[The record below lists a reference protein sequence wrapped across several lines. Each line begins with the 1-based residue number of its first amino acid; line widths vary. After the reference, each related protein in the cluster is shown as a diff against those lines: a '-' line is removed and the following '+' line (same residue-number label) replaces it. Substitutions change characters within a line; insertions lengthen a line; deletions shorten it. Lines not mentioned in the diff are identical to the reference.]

1 MSNGN
6 EGSEISDDNI
16 LLGFIVVLALGAGI
30 IPFGAML
37 SPVKDWM
44 VRNQL
49 LIEGNGILL
58 EIPGTGAGLD
68 LIRLVALAT
77 VVLIVIALAVLV
89 IYKRRIRDLNQR

>member
-6 EGSEISDDNI
+6 DRSEISDDNL

-30 IPFGAML
+30 IPLGAML

-44 VRNQL
+44 VRYQL
-49 LIEGNGILL
+49 LIDGNDILL

-77 VVLIVIALAVLV
+77 VVLIVIALGVLV
-89 IYKRRIRDLNQR
+89 IYKRRIRHLNQP

>member
-16 LLGFIVVLALGAGI
+16 LLGFIVILALGAGI

-44 VRNQL
+44 V
-49 LIEGNGILL
+49 
-58 EIPGTGAGLD
+58 
-68 LIRLVALAT
+68 
-77 VVLIVIALAVLV
+77 
-89 IYKRRIRDLNQR
+89 

>member
-1 MSNGN
+1 MSNAN

-16 LLGFIVVLALGAGI
+16 LLGFIVILALGAGI

-37 SPVKDWM
+37 SPVRDWM
-44 VRNQL
+44 VRYQL

-68 LIRLVALAT
+68 LIRMVALAT
-77 VVLIVIALAVLV
+77 VVLIVIALVVLV
-89 IYKRRIRDLNQR
+89 LYKRRIRDLNQR

>member
-16 LLGFIVVLALGAGI
+16 LLGFIVILALGAGI

-44 VRNQL
+44 VRYHL

-77 VVLIVIALAVLV
+77 VVLIVIALTVLV
-89 IYKRRIRDLNQR
+89 VCKRRIRDLNQR

>member
-1 MSNGN
+1 MSNAN

-16 LLGFIVVLALGAGI
+16 LLGFIVILALGAGI

-37 SPVKDWM
+37 SPVRDWM
-44 VRNQL
+44 VRYQL

-77 VVLIVIALAVLV
+77 VVLIVIALTVLV
-89 IYKRRIRDLNQR
+89 VYKRRIRDLNQR

>member
-37 SPVKDWM
+37 SPVKDWL
-44 VRNQL
+44 VRNQIL
-49 LIEGNGILL
+49 VEGQSVIL

-68 LIRLVALAT
+68 LIRLAALAA
-77 VVLIVIALAVLV
+77 VILILIALAVLV
-89 IYKRRIRDLNQR
+89 IYKRMIRDLNQR

>member
-1 MSNGN
+1 MRNGN

-16 LLGFIVVLALGAGI
+16 LLGFIVILALGAGI
-30 IPFGAML
+30 VPFGAML

-44 VRNQL
+44 VRYQL

-68 LIRLVALAT
+68 LLRLVALAT
-77 VVLIVIALAVLV
+77 VVLIVIALTVLV
-89 IYKRRIRDLNQR
+89 MYKRRIRHLNRQ

>member
-6 EGSEISDDNI
+6 EKPEISDDNI
-16 LLGFIVVLALGAGI
+16 LLGFIVVLTIGAGI

-37 SPVKDWM
+37 SPVKDWL
-44 VRNQL
+44 VQYQI
-49 LIEGNGILL
+49 LIEGNGMYL

-68 LIRLVALAT
+68 LIRLVALAAM
-77 VVLIVIALAVLV
+77 VIIIIALTVLV